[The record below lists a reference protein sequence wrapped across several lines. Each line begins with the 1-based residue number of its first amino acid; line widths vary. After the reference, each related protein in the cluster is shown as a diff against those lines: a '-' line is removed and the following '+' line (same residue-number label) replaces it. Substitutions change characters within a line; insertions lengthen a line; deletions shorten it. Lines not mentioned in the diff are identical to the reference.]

1 MTNLRSFLLLTVTSV
16 VAVLT
21 FLACGSKLETYG
33 INAATSAA
41 YISTSSGNLQS
52 GIEYHNPAQGNSS
65 LTQSSDE
72 QQAQSAAAS
81 GNVLGA
87 ITEKFISPYN
97 TGLSYNHVNVRNK
110 TSHTIDLKTELEQKL
125 GFVIEKSN
133 GPQVLIVHTHT
144 TESYMSEDRNY
155 YTDADYSRS
164 TDAALNMTA
173 IGEIFAKQL
182 TDAGVETV
190 HDKTVHDYPSYTGSY
205 SRSAETVKAA
215 LQKYPT
221 IKVVVDI
228 HRDAIMANDTDKT
241 KPVAEIN
248 NKKAAQVML
257 VMGCQDK
264 NVTGF
269 ENWRENFRLAIKY
282 QQIMEVMYPGLAR
295 PLVLAAKKYN
305 ENLTTGSM
313 LLEVGTDANSFEE
326 AKRSAEYAGT
336 ALAALLNTIR

>member
-1 MTNLRSFLLLTVTSV
+1 MKGIRGILLLTVTSV

-21 FLACGSKLETYG
+21 FLACGSKLEAYG
-33 INAATSAA
+33 INAV
-41 YISTSSGNLQS
+41 TSSAYASNLSGDMQS
-52 GIEYHNPAQGNSS
+52 NIEYHNPMQNSS
-65 LTQSSDE
+65 ASQQSSSE
-72 QQAQSAAAS
+72 QQSQSVAAS

-97 TGLSYNHVNVRNK
+97 AGLSYNNVNIRNK
-110 TSHTIDLKTELEQKL
+110 TSLTLDIKTELEQKL
-125 GFVIEKSN
+125 GFTIEKDN

-144 TESYMSEDRNY
+144 TESYMSEDRDY

-173 IGEIFAKQL
+173 IGEIFVKQL
-182 TDAGVETV
+182 TDAGIETV

-215 LQKYPT
+215 LKKYPS

-241 KPVAEIN
+241 KPVVEIDG
-248 NKKAAQVML
+248 KKAAQVML
-257 VMGCQDK
+257 VMGCQDGS
-264 NVTGF
+264 VTGF
-269 ENWRENFRLAIKY
+269 ENWRQNFRLAIKY

-326 AKRSAEYAGT
+326 AKRSAEYTGK